1 MTDEMDDLEKL
12 LKMDVPPPSDAAK
25 KYSISSGMDAFDQK
39 FAKISQGTSLGERLM
54 DAVRTFHIT
63 LIGGDPMKRRQL
75 IGGGLIA
82 ALGVLMLTS
91 TSMTTLVPQN
101 IDISGAGS
109 SGSTVSKLAPER
121 VSAAINSRGV
131 SAGELPM
138 PKPMLSN
145 RIDAG
150 TVNQMRMEEER
161 NKSREAMP
169 MKAEAKKTVAD
180 FAVSQSAA
188 PQEMLKNF
196 AKDDRAADKLMAMPA
211 QRTEMAK
218 EKAMAMPAV
227 PLAQPALN
235 APASSAVMGNVVG
248 GSAGASMRMIAPAPG
263 VIVQPVPVSPS
274 DAVIVNGYQD
284 EGRDQFEHVKVN
296 PMKVVKEEPVST
308 FSIDVDTSSYS
319 FMRASLNNNVL
330 PQKDSVR
337 IEELINYFP
346 YEYETPKDKET
357 PFKSNV
363 AVMPTPWN
371 NKTKLIHI
379 GIKGYQIDQKE
390 KPKANLV
397 FLVDTSG
404 SMNAPNKLPLLKNSL
419 KMLVD
424 SLKPEDTVAIVTY
437 AGSAGVA
444 LEPTSVKDKAKILSS
459 IDTFYAGGSTAGA
472 EGIRQAYQL
481 AEKNF
486 DKSGVNRVI
495 LATDGDFNVGIT
507 NPEELKSFVERQ
519 RGTGI
524 FLSVLGFGQGNY
536 NDAMMQKLAQNGNG
550 VAAYI
555 DSLSEARK
563 ILVDEASSTLFTIA
577 KDVKIQVEFNPAKVA
592 EYRLIGYETRMLNRE
607 DFNNDKVDAGD
618 IGAGHTVTALYEIT
632 PVGSDAKL
640 VDDLRYGDKNKAAEK
655 PADKDAAPATDEYAF
670 VKIRYK
676 QPDGDTSKLIT
687 TPVDGK
693 VEFKELSSAPQ
704 EARFA
709 TAVAAYGQLL
719 KGDPYT
725 QSFSF
730 DDVINLAQGAKGSD
744 NFGYRAEFI
753 NLVRLAA
760 NAPKLQPQQQQGGGY
775 YIQPQPIR

>member
-1 MTDEMDDLEKL
+1 MTDEMDELEKL
-12 LKMDVPPPSDAAK
+12 LKMDAPPPSDAARK
-25 KYSISSGMDAFDQK
+25 SAISSGMEAFDQK
-39 FAKISQGTSLGERLM
+39 FVKTSQGTSFGERLM

-63 LIGGDPMKRRQL
+63 LTQGDPMKRRQI

-101 IDISGAGS
+101 LDISGAGS
-109 SGSTVSKLAPER
+109 TVSKHAPER
-121 VSAAINSRGV
+121 LVQTTQGV
-131 SAGELPM
+131 SAGELPTAAVQA
-138 PKPMLSN
+138 PVGSASN
-145 RIDAG
+145 RIEAD
-150 TVNQMRMEEER
+150 TVNQMRKAEESARIKLE
-161 NKSREAMP
+161 SREPVP
-169 MKAEAKKTVAD
+169 MAKPVPEAKKAQ
-180 FAVSQSAA
+180 FGAMAQSA

-196 AKDDRAADKLMAMPA
+196 AKDDRAADKVAAPM
-211 QRTEMAK
+211 K
-218 EKAMAMPAV
+218 EKAMAVPAV
-227 PLAQPALN
+227 PP
-235 APASSAVMGNVVG
+235 APAPSFNAATSSVIGNVAG
-248 GSAGASMRMIAPAPG
+248 GASMRMIAPAPG
-263 VIVQPVPVSPS
+263 VVVQPMPVPPS
-274 DAVIVNGYQD
+274 DAVIVNSYQD

-296 PMKVVKEEPVST
+296 PMKVAKEEPVST

-337 IEELINYFP
+337 IEELVNYFP

-363 AVMPTPWN
+363 SVMPTPWN

-459 IDTFYAGGSTAGA
+459 IDTFNAGGSTAGA

-519 RGTGI
+519 RSTGI

-632 PVGSDAKL
+632 PAGSDAKL
-640 VDDLRYGDKNKAAEK
+640 VDDLRYSQKKEAEK
-655 PADKDAAPATDEYAF
+655 PTDKSPDANTSDEYAF

-687 TPVDGK
+687 TPVDSK
-693 VEFKELSSAPQ
+693 VEFKELASAPQ

-744 NFGYRAEFI
+744 NYGYRAEFI

-760 NAPKLQPQQQQGGGY
+760 NAPKLQPQQINNGY
-775 YIQPQPIR
+775 YR